1 MSLSNTVEHEMLL
14 DFVIRH
20 PALWLALSITDPSD
34 DGSTID
40 EPSGGGY
47 TRMLVGDVTITGNE
61 LTNDV
66 IITFPTSTA
75 NWGTINYG
83 ALFDDEVAGV
93 FLGSGVVSATPVPI
107 DTSISIPAGTV
118 LLTMD

>member
-20 PALWLALSITDPSD
+20 PVLWLALSITDPSD

-40 EPSGGGY
+40 EPSTGGY
-47 TRMLVGDVTITGNE
+47 VRMLVGDVTITGNE

-66 IITFPTSTA
+66 LITFPTSTA
-75 NWGTINYG
+75 DWGTINYG
-83 ALFDDEVAGV
+83 ALFDDELAGV
-93 FLGSGVVSATPVPI
+93 FLGSGVITATPAPAY
-107 DTSISIPAGTV
+107 TSISIPAGTV